1 MIFVIGYIIIVYVVF
16 FIISKNRKKLHFN
29 YNSSD
34 INDDSGIAIVFSVL
48 WIVFIPICLLV
59 FPIYLIYKHYE

>member
-34 INDDSGIAIVFSVL
+34 INDDSSIAIVFSVL

-59 FPIYLIYKHYE
+59 FPIYLIYKRYE